1 MAYKSSLDQRRYSRA
16 HYEANK
22 ADYVARARAHT
33 KKNQQALKAHARAA
47 KDVPCTDCG
56 NRYPSYVMQFDHLG
70 DKKFDIATAVQQG
83 WISLKRLRREIA
95 KCEVVC
101 ANCHAERT
109 HQRRQQL
116 QVAEADDCEEAAE
129 GEQSTLF

>member
-1 MAYKSSLDQRRYSRA
+1 MSSLAQRRYSRA

-22 ADYVARARAHT
+22 SDIIARARDRT
-33 KKNQQALKAHARAA
+33 KKNQQALKAYARAA

-70 DKKFDIATAVQQG
+70 GKLFDIATAVQQG
-83 WISLKRLRREIA
+83 WISLKKLRQEIA

-109 HQRRQQL
+109 YRRRQQL
-116 QVAEADDCEEAAE
+116 REAAASDSETTAE
-129 GEQSTLF
+129 GDQSTLF